1 MTAIACV
8 EAVRTIRRTK
18 FAHETLG
25 PKSKNGRNRD
35 TRLQGMA
42 ISVRRRATAVG
53 GVQATVRYK
62 APPSEQLRTLML
74 DSENFDTAGR
84 AQARAKELAVK
95 WADDRSGDGRGET

>member
-1 MTAIACV
+1 MKLWDRKAKMDEI
-8 EAVRTIRRTK
+8 
-18 FAHETLG
+18 ETLDYRG
-25 PKSKNGRNRD
+25 WQF
-35 TRLQGMA
+35 LC
-42 ISVRRRATAVG
+42 G
-53 GVQATVRYK
+53 GEQLPSGAFQATVRYK